1 MMNDNELIK
10 KRLFELSRRSY
21 ERGYTVYSDF
31 LSIDEA
37 GILFEQKYNAPF
49 HLFGGYENA
58 ERTIAAFGDEENCYP
73 IVCIKIEPVNQK
85 FADKL
90 SHRDFLG
97 SLMNL
102 GIERSTLG
110 DIVINNNCAYL
121 FCLEKISDYIINEL
135 DRVKHTS
142 VKCSVCESVPQFLSE
157 PPEEEK
163 ITVSSIRVD
172 TVSAAVFNLSRNS
185 VTQLVNQQKVFIN
198 SKTIYKD
205 SVLLKENDRV
215 TIRGYGKYIF
225 TCIYNETKK
234 HKQLIGVRVYR

>member
-37 GILFEQKYNAPF
+37 GLLFEQKYDAPF

-73 IVCIKIEPVNQK
+73 IVCIKIEPVNKK

-110 DIVINNNCAYL
+110 DIVINDNGAYL
-121 FCLEKISDYIINEL
+121 FCLKKISDYIINEL

-157 PPEEEK
+157 PPGEEK

-172 TVSAAVFNLSRNS
+172 TVSAAVFNLSRNA

-198 SKTIYKD
+198 SKTVYKD

-215 TIRGYGKYIF
+215 TIRGCGKYIF

-234 HKQLIGVRVYR
+234 HKQLIGVRIYR

>member
-10 KRLFELSRRSY
+10 KRLFELSHRSY

-37 GILFEQKYNAPF
+37 GLLFEQKYDAPF

-58 ERTIAAFGDEENCYP
+58 ERTIAAFGDEEDCYP
-73 IVCIKIEPVNQK
+73 VVCIKIEPVNKK

-110 DIVINNNCAYL
+110 DIVINDNGAYL

-172 TVSAAVFNLSRNS
+172 TVSAAVFNLSRNA

-215 TIRGYGKYIF
+215 TIRGCGKYIF
-225 TCIYNETKK
+225 TRIYNETKK

>member
-37 GILFEQKYNAPF
+37 GILFEQKYDAPF
-49 HLFGGYENA
+49 NLFGGYENA

-110 DIVINNNCAYL
+110 DIVINNN
-121 FCLEKISDYIINEL
+121 
-135 DRVKHTS
+135 
-142 VKCSVCESVPQFLSE
+142 
-157 PPEEEK
+157 
-163 ITVSSIRVD
+163 
-172 TVSAAVFNLSRNS
+172 
-185 VTQLVNQQKVFIN
+185 
-198 SKTIYKD
+198 
-205 SVLLKENDRV
+205 
-215 TIRGYGKYIF
+215 
-225 TCIYNETKK
+225 
-234 HKQLIGVRVYR
+234 

>member
-10 KRLFELSRRSY
+10 KRLLELSRRSY

-37 GILFEQKYNAPF
+37 GLLFEQKYDAPF

-58 ERTIAAFGDEENCYP
+58 ERTIAAFGDEEDCYP
-73 IVCIKIEPVNQK
+73 IVCIKIEPVNKK

-110 DIVINNNCAYL
+110 DIVINDNGAYL
-121 FCLEKISDYIINEL
+121 FCLEKISDYIIIEL

-157 PPEEEK
+157 QPEEEK

-172 TVSAAVFNLSRNS
+172 TVSAAVFNLSRS
-185 VTQLVNQQKVFIN
+185 AVTQLINQQKVFIN

-215 TIRGYGKYIF
+215 TIRGCGKYIF